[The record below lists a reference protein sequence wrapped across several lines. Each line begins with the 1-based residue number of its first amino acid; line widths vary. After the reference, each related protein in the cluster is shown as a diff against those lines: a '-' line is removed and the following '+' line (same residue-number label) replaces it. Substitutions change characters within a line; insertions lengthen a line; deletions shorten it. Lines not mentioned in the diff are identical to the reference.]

1 MAYLPPSQ
9 ALPPIRP
16 KIHPPQVPLFL
27 GITARVFHV
36 DEVTQSS
43 RCPPVLMTR
52 SMASLQL
59 PSNERLALSNG
70 EFDTVRDI
78 MGSLVQH
85 ILLDPSFQLAVVN
98 LDTASVPFFR
108 QLTSASTYQPDDYLC
123 GDDVPKQDVLAS
135 MYYDPVL
142 MDCTERMLENII
154 ANVVSELNISIQI

>member
-1 MAYLPPSQ
+1 
-9 ALPPIRP
+9 
-16 KIHPPQVPLFL
+16 
-27 GITARVFHV
+27 
-36 DEVTQSS
+36 
-43 RCPPVLMTR
+43 
-52 SMASLQL
+52 MASLQL